1 MIKKDEHT
9 NNVSYKLE
17 CPDPSCAVNTYSI
30 KACQV
35 TSQSERKGHSNVINA
50 SRLTN
55 STACISAAN
64 SLIHKVIGSC
74 L

>member
-50 SRLTN
+50 S
-55 STACISAAN
+55 ID
-64 SLIHKVIGSC
+64 
-74 L
+74 